1 MEMTIILARF
11 WSILIM
17 AFAVIFLINPK
28 SLGRLYSYLEDE
40 KFVFIIGFLSFILG
54 LITILLHNVWEANW
68 SIMITIF
75 GWIALI
81 KGISRIAFTSEFS
94 VNAQRINSINIR
106 WILIF
111 VTVVDSFVVG
121 HAFSN
126 YY

>member
-1 MEMTIILARF
+1 MESSLILARF

-17 AFAVIFLINPK
+17 AFTVAFLIHPK
-28 SLGRLYSYLEDE
+28 SLERLYSYLEDE
-40 KFVFIIGFLSFILG
+40 KFVFIIGFFSFIIG

-68 SIMITIF
+68 SIMVTIF

-81 KGISRIAFTSEFS
+81 KGISRIAFTTEFTINS
-94 VNAQRINSINIR
+94 KRINSINIR
-106 WILIF
+106 WVLIF
-111 VTVVDSFVVG
+111 ITVVDSFVVG